1 MEARA
6 QARYVRVTPMKARRV
21 IDLIRG
27 MQAGD
32 AQDVLRFAPQAAS
45 EPVGKVLAS
54 AIANATNNHG
64 MQARDLVIAQ
74 AFVDEGPTLKRIRPR
89 AQGRAYRV
97 GKRTSHI
104 TVVVS
109 DGVVIEQE
117 VRPAKAKAAT
127 PPAPKTAEEPAKKS
141 TAKKSTA
148 KKTPDTS
155 AAKKT
160 SEQKSVE
167 KSTAKKS
174 TAKKSTA
181 KKSTTKSTAKKST
194 AKKSTT
200 KSTAKKSTTKSTAKK
215 STTKKSTAK
224 KTTTKKSTAKKSTT
238 KKTTAK
244 KEEG

>member
-27 MQAGD
+27 MQASD

-54 AIANATNNHG
+54 AIANATNNHA
-64 MQARDLVIAQ
+64 MDARELVVAQ

-89 AQGRAYRV
+89 AQGRAYRI

-109 DGVVIEQE
+109 DGVE
-117 VRPAKAKAAT
+117 VVVKAAPKATAKAESKPQATATAGEGTEAAPGAKKAPAKKAPAKKAAAKKAA
-127 PPAPKTAEEPAKKS
+127 PAEKKEPAKK
-141 TAKKSTA
+141 
-148 KKTPDTS
+148 
-155 AAKKT
+155 AAP
-160 SEQKSVE
+160 
-167 KSTAKKS
+167 
-174 TAKKSTA
+174 
-181 KKSTTKSTAKKST
+181 
-194 AKKSTT
+194 
-200 KSTAKKSTTKSTAKK
+200 
-215 STTKKSTAK
+215 AK
-224 KTTTKKSTAKKSTT
+224 KTTA

-244 KEEG
+244 KEED